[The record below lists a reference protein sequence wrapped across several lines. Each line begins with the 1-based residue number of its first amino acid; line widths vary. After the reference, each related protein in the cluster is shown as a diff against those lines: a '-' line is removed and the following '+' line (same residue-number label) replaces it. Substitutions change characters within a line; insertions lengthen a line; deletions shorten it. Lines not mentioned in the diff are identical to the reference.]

1 MEPRLGSAPTPRTP
15 CISFLLPTRA
25 YGRTVENLIFAPKPQ
40 CTKWMREALP
50 DYAPT
55 TRLALGSGKENAL
68 EAPATSV
75 RLSPRSLVALGL
87 PQRAQRVAEDDS
99 LPANKREAQVET
111 LGEITPCEVSGAHVV
126 RTGTAGQ

>member
-1 MEPRLGSAPTPRTP
+1 MS
-15 CISFLLPTRA
+15 ILLPTRA
-25 YGRTVENLIFAPKPQ
+25 YGRTVENLIFAPLGRKPQ

-50 DYAPT
+50 DYAHT

-99 LPANKREAQVET
+99 LPDRNSTR
-111 LGEITPCEVSGAHVV
+111 LNSSH
-126 RTGTAGQ
+126 